1 LEVQVDA
8 NTVIAICSVVI
19 AVASLAVSAYVAWA
33 TRKHNRLS
41 VQPVLGFRTAY
52 PGDDISGL
60 LLINSG
66 LGPARIIKSRLTYD
80 GVQFGEFNES
90 NVGEFR
96 RYLKEHDRS
105 VRPHA
110 TTLGGQQVLGTDYR
124 QFLLGIDPCD
134 QSELDKF
141 KQVINE
147 LKLEIWYESIYGGEG
162 FKIVR
167 HPRREVANQF
177 AEQLRSAFPARAIT
191 RLQVLEYGDDPEVE
205 PEQTAIRVFFDWP
218 GRTEGKKADP
228 NTVRTFVNANGAAVK
243 AINRLRD
250 ALPPFIGWVELRPD
264 GLSGTARDD
273 GLAFRIGG
281 R

>member
-8 NTVIAICSVVI
+8 NTVIAVCSVVI

-66 LGPARIIKSRLTYD
+66 LGPARIKKSRLTYD

-110 TTLGGQQVLGTDYR
+110 TTLGGQPVLDTAYR

-141 KQVINE
+141 IQVIKG

-162 FKIVR
+162 LTAV
-167 HPRREVANQF
+167 HPDPRREVTAP
-177 AEQLRSAFPARAIT
+177 SA
-191 RLQVLEYGDDPEVE
+191 G
-205 PEQTAIRVFFDWP
+205 
-218 GRTEGKKADP
+218 
-228 NTVRTFVNANGAAVK
+228 
-243 AINRLRD
+243 
-250 ALPPFIGWVELRPD
+250 
-264 GLSGTARDD
+264 SGP
-273 GLAFRIGG
+273 
-281 R
+281 